1 MAIGEATCNTVLRP
15 IPPNN
20 AQPMQETNRLNLSN
34 TSDELMRVVNDYWG
48 KLLYLLPN
56 LLLAILIFTIALWL
70 ARKIRIALEGK
81 LAGKAHD
88 RITGKYIAL
97 VSKWLII
104 IVGMLLVLQT
114 LGLSG
119 VAGGLLA
126 SAGLSAIVIGF
137 AFKDIAENFL
147 AGLIL
152 AFNRPFEINDTIE
165 VDGTLGKVKEL
176 HLRTTHILTFDSKD
190 VFIPNGI
197 ILTSKVT
204 NLTQNGLIRMD
215 FVVGIDYNDNI
226 QEAIN
231 LIEKTALGVEG
242 VLQEDPPYATVEE
255 LGTNTVNIKV
265 FFWAETS
272 DYKKAVLLLKG
283 SIMQAV
289 TKALLDNGFGLPAN
303 IQELK
308 LYDYQKDIPIRMAE
322 QAAESK

>member
-1 MAIGEATCNTVLRP
+1 
-15 IPPNN
+15 
-20 AQPMQETNRLNLSN
+20 MQENNRLDISD
-34 TSDELMRVVNDYWG
+34 TSADLMGVVNEYWERF
-48 KLLYLLPN
+48 LFLLPN
-56 LLLAILIFTIALWL
+56 ILLALLIFFVALWV
-70 ARKIRIALEGK
+70 
-81 LAGKAHD
+81 AGKVKSWLDGRLTEKSHD
-88 RITGKYIAL
+88 KITGKYIAL
-97 VSKWLII
+97 VSKWAVI
-104 IVGMLLVLQT
+104 IVGLLLVLQT

-126 SAGLSAIVIGF
+126 SAGLSAVVIGF

-165 VDGTLGKVKEL
+165 VDDTVGKVKEL

-190 VFIPNGI
+190 VYIPNGT

-226 QEAIN
+226 QDAID
-231 LIEKTALGVEG
+231 LIEKTALGVDG
-242 VLQEDPPYATVEE
+242 VFQKDPPYATVDE

-265 FFWAETS
+265 FFWAETD
-272 DYKKAVLLLKG
+272 DYKKGVVLLKG
-283 SIMQAV
+283 SIMQAI
-289 TKALLDNGFGLPAN
+289 TKALLGNGFGLPAN

-308 LYDYQKDIPIRMAE
+308 LYDYQKDIPVRMVEKAA
-322 QAAESK
+322 QAK

>member
-1 MAIGEATCNTVLRP
+1 MQD
-15 IPPNN
+15 NN
-20 AQPMQETNRLNLSN
+20 SFSFTN
-34 TSDELMRVVNDYWG
+34 TSNDLIRVANEYWE
-48 KLLYLLPN
+48 KLLFMLPN
-56 LLLAILIFTIALWL
+56 IVLAILILFIALWL
-70 ARKIRIALEGK
+70 ARKIRLGLETK
-81 LAGKAHD
+81 LVNKAHD
-88 RITGKYIAL
+88 KITGRYIAL
-97 VSKWLII
+97 VSKWLVI
-104 IVGMLLVLQT
+104 IVGFLLVLQT

-119 VAGGLLA
+119 VASGVLA
-126 SAGLSAIVIGF
+126 SAGLSAVVIGF

-165 VDGTLGKVKEL
+165 VDDTIGKVKEL

-226 QEAIN
+226 QDAID

-242 VLQEDPPYATVEE
+242 VLQRDPPYAIVEE

-265 FFWAETS
+265 FFWAETD

-308 LYDYQKDIPIRMAE
+308 LYDYQKDIPVRMTAQAE
-322 QAAESK
+322 EGA